1 MLMGMS
7 KRKFLKLFNK
17 LSPEEQKAYYN
28 YLLKLLEHQNQEV
41 LPNE

>member
-17 LSPEEQKAYYN
+17 LSQEEQMAYYN
-28 YLLKLLEHQNQEV
+28 YLLKLLEQHNQEV
-41 LPNE
+41 TKQ

>member
-17 LSPEEQKAYYN
+17 LTPEEQMAYYN
-28 YLLKLLEHQNQEV
+28 YLLKLLEQQNEQ
-41 LPNE
+41 